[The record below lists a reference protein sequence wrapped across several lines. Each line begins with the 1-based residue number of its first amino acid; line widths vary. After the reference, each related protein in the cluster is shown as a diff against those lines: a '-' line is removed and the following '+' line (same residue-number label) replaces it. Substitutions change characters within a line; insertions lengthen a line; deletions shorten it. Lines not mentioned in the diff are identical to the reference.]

1 MKSTTEIRVRS
12 YHIDHFGHVNH
23 ARFLELLE
31 EARWRYLEDHKLLD
45 ILHQHRRFH
54 VVAQITIRYLR
65 GARLGDVMQIDT
77 EIESRSDK
85 AFAVGQTVFESKSK
99 KIISNATI
107 TNIFVDEN
115 GKAQSICDRILCY
128 TADAIAIMR
137 KN

>member
-1 MKSTTEIRVRS
+1 M
-12 YHIDHFGHVNH
+12 
-23 ARFLELLE
+23 
-31 EARWRYLEDHKLLD
+31 
-45 ILHQHRRFH
+45 
-54 VVAQITIRYLR
+54 VAQITIRYLR

-115 GKAQSICDRILCY
+115 GKAQSIDEAVLGLWPDL
-128 TADAIAIMR
+128 ANAPR
-137 KN
+137 KDS